1 MQSRVFALLALVILV
16 GCGSDSPTTVVTS
29 LPNVSGT
36 YNAYNMWLVQF
47 RRFHDGY
54 SGSFNCSGSVTIVQS
69 RAGQLSGFAVVS
81 APCPQLSFDLT
92 GSVASDGSVT
102 FTTGGPRPSV
112 GQCPAALDTTYTGL
126 VSDKVLSARAGADI
140 FCPGPGEGQH
150 HFDYVLTARLN

>member
-1 MQSRVFALLALVILV
+1 MQSRVFALLALVVLA
-16 GCGSDSPTTVVTS
+16 GCGSDSPTTVSS
-29 LPNVSGT
+29 LPNVAGT

-92 GSVASDGSVT
+92 GSVAPGGSVT
-102 FTTGGPRPSV
+102 FTTGGPRPAV

-126 VSDKVLSARAGADI
+126 VSDKVLSARSSADI

-150 HFDYVLTARLN
+150 HFDYVLTARLNN

>member
-1 MQSRVFALLALVILV
+1 MQSRVLAVLALGLLAA
-16 GCGSDSPTTVVTS
+16 CGSDSPTTVTS
-29 LPNVSGT
+29 LPNVAGT

-102 FTTGGPRPSV
+102 FTTGGPRPRLANARRRSTR
-112 GQCPAALDTTYTGL
+112 PTRL
-126 VSDKVLSARAGADI
+126 VRTRSSARAGRHLRSPAKAS
-140 FCPGPGEGQH
+140 F
-150 HFDYVLTARLN
+150 F